1 MLAWLTGLGLST
13 AAGLNAYI
21 PLLVVGVLARFTDVI
36 ALPPSQRWLASG
48 WVLGIGAV
56 LLVCELVL
64 DKVPVVDHLKDAVQT
79 FIRPAVGGA
88 VFTATAAAQQADA
101 SQWLRDHPWVGW
113 LLGVVVAG
121 LVHTG
126 KVTAR
131 PVVNVSTV
139 GLGTPVVSTAEDLT
153 SLGMSLAAV
162 FAPLLALVL
171 VVALAW
177 TGTRLV
183 RGALRRRRQSRGVRQ
198 GPLGA
203 SPG

>member
-21 PLLVVGVLARFTDVI
+21 PLLTVGVLARFTNVI
-36 ALPPSQRWLASG
+36 DLPASQRWLASG

-64 DKVPVVDHLKDAVQT
+64 DKIPVVDHLNDAVQT

-88 VFTATAAAQQADA
+88 IFTATAAAQQADA
-101 SQWLRDHPWVGW
+101 SQWMRDHQWVGW

-121 LVHTG
+121 LVHAA

-139 GLGTPVVSTAEDLT
+139 GFGTPVVSTVEDVT
-153 SLGMSLAAV
+153 SLGMSLTAV
-162 FAPLLALVL
+162 FAPLLALVE
-171 VVALAW
+171 VVAVVW
-177 TGTRLV
+177 TGTSLIR
-183 RGALRRRRQSRGVRQ
+183 RALRRRQSPRRAR
-198 GPLGA
+198 PSL
-203 SPG
+203 P